1 LQANSELIQTRDN
14 TTKKKVKISHSL
26 RVNNLMLKSEIVKKN
41 SNFIKKIETTVVNLT
56 NLLLEI
62 WDRNNSSKRKMQQTM
77 KKLMA

>member
-1 LQANSELIQTRDN
+1 
-14 TTKKKVKISHSL
+14 
-26 RVNNLMLKSEIVKKN
+26 MLKSEIVKKN